1 MNKEQMLTVIDL
13 ADWFLAKESMTHKKL
28 QKLCYYAVAWGY
40 TLMNKQIVEN
50 DEFQA
55 WVHGPVSPVLYEKY
69 KFAGWN
75 SIQKKDVAPKFQGDI
90 EELLES
96 VWDTYGDKD
105 GNELEALSHSEE
117 PWRRARLGMRPE
129 DRGNVPISPEAMKNY
144 YITVYIGDY
153 AAG

>member
-90 EELLES
+90 EEL
-96 VWDTYGDKD
+96 WNQYGILMATRMAMSLKHCLIPKSHGD
-105 GNELEALSHSEE
+105 GHVLVCVLRIGGMCRFL
-117 PWRRARLGMRPE
+117 RRR
-129 DRGNVPISPEAMKNY
+129 
-144 YITVYIGDY
+144 
-153 AAG
+153 